1 MISNQHYAERSPAPS
16 AERSSPALLSVSD
29 LRKVYGG
36 ESAPAVDGVSFSA
49 SAGEVLGLLGPN
61 GAGKSTTISIVT
73 TRIPATSGE
82 VLVGGASSLADPAGV
97 RAAIGVAGQSNTL
110 DGSCTVLENLYLHC
124 RYHGMGRRAARQR
137 ATDMMLAFQL
147 SDKSDAKPEGLSG
160 GQARRLQLARAM
172 AHDPAL
178 LLLDEPTNELDAFS
192 RALFW
197 EQIYRLRDTGQ
208 TAILLA
214 THMLEE
220 AEEHCD
226 RVLILD
232 AGRIV
237 MEGRPDELR
246 SEFRATRTIEMA
258 LMKQPRPGSA
268 AAIEELDGV
277 VRCLVAGKTVSILL
291 GPGELPLEQLVRHLG
306 RYGVEEMTARKAS
319 LREIFLDVVG
329 GERRES

>member
-1 MISNQHYAERSPAPS
+1 
-16 AERSSPALLSVSD
+16 VSD
-29 LRKVYGG
+29 LRKVYRG
-36 ESAPAVDGVSFSA
+36 ETTSAVDGVSFSA

-147 SDKSDAKPEGLSG
+147 SDKSEAKPEALSG

-192 RALFW
+192 QALFW
-197 EQIYRLRDTGQ
+197 EQIHRLRDTGQ

-237 MEGRPDELR
+237 MEGRPDQLR
-246 SEFRATRTIEMA
+246 SEFRATRTIEMT
-258 LMKQPRPGSA
+258 LTQQPRPGSA
-268 AAIEELDGV
+268 TAIEELDGV
-277 VRCLVAGKTVSILL
+277 VRCQVVGRTVSILL
-291 GPGELPLEQLVRHLG
+291 GPGKLPLEHLVRHLG

-319 LREIFLDVVG
+319 LREIFLDVVD
-329 GERRES
+329 GERWES